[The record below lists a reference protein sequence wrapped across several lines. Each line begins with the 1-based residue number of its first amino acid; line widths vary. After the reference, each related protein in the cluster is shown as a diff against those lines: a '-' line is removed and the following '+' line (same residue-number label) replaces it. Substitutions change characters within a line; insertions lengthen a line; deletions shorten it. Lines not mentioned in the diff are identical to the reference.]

1 MHRIIPSRNNGTFCN
16 VAISA
21 AKSKTIEN
29 ISGKNGSIT
38 MDDILKAEIHPEDES
53 VYKDYTRCRW
63 KFGEKEIS
71 SSGVVQMK
79 GWIPYYRL
87 DERKKE
93 IVSRK
98 KASSEQLAIWTK
110 WPQATVDAS
119 VC

>member
-1 MHRIIPSRNNGTFCN
+1 
-16 VAISA
+16 
-21 AKSKTIEN
+21 
-29 ISGKNGSIT
+29 
-38 MDDILKAEIHPEDES
+38 
-53 VYKDYTRCRW
+53 
-63 KFGEKEIS
+63 
-71 SSGVVQMK
+71 MK

-93 IVSRK
+93 IVLRK